1 MEKIKVLI
9 VEDQL
14 LIAEDIASKLVK
26 HSLEVAGTCGS
37 GEEAIEMVEDI
48 APDLILMDINLS
60 GAMDG
65 ISTARVILDKYD
77 VPIIYLSEYVDTKTI
92 DRAKKTMPAAYL
104 SKPFQEAD
112 LIRSIDL
119 AFSNARAKREH
130 QSPWVK
136 DHVFL
141 RSKNQYIKLHL
152 EDIIYLEADR
162 SYCYIVTEQEVHT
175 MTTSM
180 NHVYE
185 QLNNRDFMKIH
196 RSFVININKITALDG
211 NIVRLG
217 GEKQVQMS
225 KDYRDELMSRL
236 KFIK

>member
-14 LIAEDIASKLVK
+14 LIAEDIAARLTR
-26 HSLEVAGTCGS
+26 HSLEVAGMCRS

-48 APDLILMDINLS
+48 TPDLILMDINLS

-65 ISTARVILDKYD
+65 ISAARAIIDRYD
-77 VPIIYLSEYVDTKTI
+77 VPIIYLSEYVDSKTI

-119 AFSNARAKREH
+119 AFSNARAKRA
-130 QSPWVK
+130 QQPAFIK

-141 RSKNQYIKLHL
+141 RSKNQYVKLNL
-152 EDIIYLEADR
+152 DDIIYLEAGR
-162 SYCYIVTEQEVHT
+162 SYCSIITSTEVYT

-185 QLNNRDFMKIH
+185 QLNSRDFMKIH
-196 RSFVININKITALDG
+196 RSFVINVNKITALDG
-211 NIVRLG
+211 NTVRL

-225 KDYRDELMSRL
+225 KDYRDELMGRL